1 MIGKTA
7 AAGGTV
13 LALGIPLMIGDDQA
27 MSQVIATL
35 DPRETPILNILKNR
49 ETGPSWVSVEHEW
62 QDETIEDEL
71 IPL

>member
-1 MIGKTA
+1 
-7 AAGGTV
+7 
-13 LALGIPLMIGDDQA
+13 MIGDDQA